1 MTPLVFFHPKSFYA
15 PAGKPTLEA
24 SMLLYS
30 HFNHLSTTA
39 VPTFNLHLVVATAAA
54 ATATV
59 VTTIV
64 YCYFCSHCY
73 CALETS
79 HALQDLN
86 STCSS
91 RSHRHTILYHEV
103 GCKTFSF
110 LLWKKKRIKVTR
122 GCVLENRDR
131 NTKYILRLAATDH
144 FFLLSSCDKKGGTRR
159 EKKKAPKDII
169 IFDCDCTT
177 TWPAAIVSGFPI
189 RLSRSALPD
198 EASGRE
204 RPRPR
209 QNSQL
214 GPEIGDQRR
223 PRLLFEVGVTKNHK
237 FGESRW
243 LVHSTRTPS
252 THMLGPLHSCTEFAS
267 PPLSSSHRRAARVTG
282 ALLIPDHHIA
292 LRPHL
297 SRFCHST
304 PRVITRVRERNCLCG
319 RRSSPQETALVDI
332 NYLPCQIFKRPSK
345 RQSSTSGPT
354 SNTAHSI
361 LSRRFGNLTINQILD
376 SNSRQKNCPHL
387 VISPS
392 FSLAID
398 HHHEPRQH
406 GTAAERPIHSVL
418 NPNARRTV

>member
-1 MTPLVFFHPKSFYA
+1 
-15 PAGKPTLEA
+15 
-24 SMLLYS
+24 MLLYS

-159 EKKKAPKDII
+159 EKKRRPRTSSSSIATAP
-169 IFDCDCTT
+169 
-177 TWPAAIVSGFPI
+177 PPGPLPLSVA
-189 RLSRSALPD
+189 SRSAYPAVPFPTRHQD
-198 EASGRE
+198 EK
-204 RPRPR
+204 
-209 QNSQL
+209 
-214 GPEIGDQRR
+214 GPGHDR
-223 PRLLFEVGVTKNHK
+223 
-237 FGESRW
+237 
-243 LVHSTRTPS
+243 TR
-252 THMLGPLHSCTEFAS
+252 
-267 PPLSSSHRRAARVTG
+267 
-282 ALLIPDHHIA
+282 
-292 LRPHL
+292 
-297 SRFCHST
+297 
-304 PRVITRVRERNCLCG
+304 N
-319 RRSSPQETALVDI
+319 
-332 NYLPCQIFKRPSK
+332 
-345 RQSSTSGPT
+345 
-354 SNTAHSI
+354 
-361 LSRRFGNLTINQILD
+361 
-376 SNSRQKNCPHL
+376 
-387 VISPS
+387 
-392 FSLAID
+392 
-398 HHHEPRQH
+398 
-406 GTAAERPIHSVL
+406 
-418 NPNARRTV
+418 